1 MTLDNFVRTFRVMER
16 ALSDSALQLHL
27 SNDFSTAVSTMRGLM
42 VVGLF
47 AWLDTQKNITQQD
60 YAVLMDPTHPQR
72 EPFTWISWELFRG
85 LKRIRN
91 TFAHSL
97 EGIIEDDD
105 LNFFQN
111 LQQKIKNNEIEIEYK
126 HDTIIRNDK
135 VQEFFKIIE
144 VEGSVPKKFRF
155 VPDVSIIHLAARI
168 IYQYLEKS

>member
-1 MTLDNFVRTFRVMER
+1 
-16 ALSDSALQLHL
+16 
-27 SNDFSTAVSTMRGLM
+27 
-42 VVGLF
+42 
-47 AWLDTQKNITQQD
+47 
-60 YAVLMDPTHPQR
+60 
-72 EPFTWISWELFRG
+72 
-85 LKRIRN
+85 IRN

-126 HDTIIRNDK
+126 HDTIITHDTKIKNDK